1 MDSTIPHVPPSP
13 RSAVIGAVIAFGFWG
28 TLPVF
33 WKQLSHVGADLTLA
47 HRVAWTMLTVVPLLA
62 WRGELLHWFA
72 ALGKR
77 ANLLAHAASGL
88 LLTIN
93 WGTFIWA
100 ANHDRIVECSLG
112 YFINPLLNVFI
123 GSLLLG
129 ETLRPLQ
136 KISIACAAL
145 GVVMQIVAL
154 GTFPWIGL
162 ILALSM
168 GFYGLARR
176 RSELGSLSGLAT
188 ETLVFLPLAAAYL
201 VWSGVE
207 GRELW
212 GRRDFH
218 DLTCIGVLGI
228 VTAIP
233 LLGFATR
240 RGSCPFPCSGCSSSS
255 LRRDNSSPEC
265 SFMTSPSRCA
275 ASPPSPAS
283 GWAWSCFAWIWGGEK
298 EGVDRS
304 KRGGGG
310 FRPSHRAV
318 GGRDGGP

>member
-1 MDSTIPHVPPSP
+1 
-13 RSAVIGAVIAFGFWG
+13 
-28 TLPVF
+28 
-33 WKQLSHVGADLTLA
+33 
-47 HRVAWTMLTVVPLLA
+47 MLTVLPLLA
-62 WRGELLHWFA
+62 WRGELRHWFA

-77 ANLLAHAASGL
+77 SNLVAHAASGL

-136 KISIACAAL
+136 KVSIACAAL
-145 GVVMQIVAL
+145 GVAMQVFAL

-176 RSELGSLSGLAT
+176 RSELGSLGGLAT

-218 DLTCIGVLGI
+218 DLTCIGLLGI

-233 LLGFATR
+233 LLGFAHAARKLPFSLLGVLQFLAPTGQFLTGVLVYDEPFTMRSLASFACIWVGVVLFCIDLAGR
-240 RGSCPFPCSGCSSSS
+240 R
-255 LRRDNSSPEC
+255 
-265 SFMTSPSRCA
+265 T
-275 ASPPSPAS
+275 
-283 GWAWSCFAWIWGGEK
+283 
-298 EGVDRS
+298 EG
-304 KRGGGG
+304 
-310 FRPSHRAV
+310 
-318 GGRDGGP
+318 

>member
-1 MDSTIPHVPPSP
+1 MSTTPPK
-13 RSAVIGAVIAFGFWG
+13 SAVIGAIIAFGFWG

-62 WRGELLHWFA
+62 WRGELRHWFA

-77 ANLLAHAASGL
+77 SNLVAHAASGL

-188 ETLVFLPLAAAYL
+188 ETLVFLPLAAGYL
-201 VWSGVE
+201 IWSGAE

-212 GRRDFH
+212 GRQDFQ

-233 LLGFATR
+233 LLGFAHAARKLPFSLLGVLQFLAPTGQFLTGVFVYDEPFTMRSLASFACIWVGVGLFCVDLWR
-240 RGSCPFPCSGCSSSS
+240 R
-255 LRRDNSSPEC
+255 
-265 SFMTSPSRCA
+265 
-275 ASPPSPAS
+275 
-283 GWAWSCFAWIWGGEK
+283 
-298 EGVDRS
+298 EGLVAR
-304 KRGGGG
+304 
-310 FRPSHRAV
+310 
-318 GGRDGGP
+318 

>member
-1 MDSTIPHVPPSP
+1 MSSRPPQ
-13 RSAVIGAVIAFGFWG
+13 SALVGAIVAFGFWG

-33 WKQLSHVGADLTLA
+33 WKQLGHVGADLTLA
-47 HRVAWTMLTVVPLLA
+47 HRVVWTMLTVIPLLA
-62 WRGELLHWFA
+62 WRRELRTWFS
-72 ALGKR
+72 ALTKR
-77 ANLLAHAASGL
+77 SNLLAHAASGL

-100 ANHDRIVECSLG
+100 ANHDHIVDCSLG

-136 KISIACAAL
+136 KTSIACAAL
-145 GVVMQIVAL
+145 GVIMQIVAL

-168 GFYGLARR
+168 AFYGLARR

-188 ETLVFLPLAAAYL
+188 ETLVFLPLAAGYL
-201 VWSGVE
+201 IWSATE

-212 GRRDFH
+212 GRRDLH
-218 DLTCIGVLGI
+218 DLACIGILGI

-233 LLGFATR
+233 LLGFAHAARKLPFSLLGVLQFLAPTGQFLTGVLVYDEPFTMRSLAPFACIWTGVFLFCVDLAR
-240 RGSCPFPCSGCSSSS
+240 R
-255 LRRDNSSPEC
+255 E
-265 SFMTSPSRCA
+265 
-275 ASPPSPAS
+275 
-283 GWAWSCFAWIWGGEK
+283 
-298 EGVDRS
+298 
-304 KRGGGG
+304 
-310 FRPSHRAV
+310 RA
-318 GGRDGGP
+318 GL

>member
-1 MDSTIPHVPPSP
+1 MSTRPPK
-13 RSAVIGAVIAFGFWG
+13 SAVIGAIIAFGFWG

-33 WKQLSHVGADLTLA
+33 WKQLSHLGADLTLA
-47 HRVAWTMLTVVPLLA
+47 HRVAWTMLTVLPLLA
-62 WRGELLHWFA
+62 WRGELGTWFS
-72 ALGKR
+72 ALTKR
-77 ANLLAHAASGL
+77 SNLLAHAASGL

-145 GVVMQIVAL
+145 GVIMQIVAL

-188 ETLVFLPLAAAYL
+188 ETLVFLPLAAGYL
-201 VWSGVE
+201 IWSGAE

-212 GRRDFH
+212 GRQDLH
-218 DLTCIGVLGI
+218 DLTCIGALGI

-233 LLGFATR
+233 LLGFAHAARKLPFSLLGVLQFLAPTGQFLTGVFIYDEPFTMRSLASFACIWVGVVLFCVDLWR
-240 RGSCPFPCSGCSSSS
+240 RERLG
-255 LRRDNSSPEC
+255 
-265 SFMTSPSRCA
+265 
-275 ASPPSPAS
+275 PAR
-283 GWAWSCFAWIWGGEK
+283 E
-298 EGVDRS
+298 R
-304 KRGGGG
+304 
-310 FRPSHRAV
+310 
-318 GGRDGGP
+318 

>member
-1 MDSTIPHVPPSP
+1 MSTRPP
-13 RSAVIGAVIAFGFWG
+13 RSAVLGAVVAFGFWG

-33 WKQLSHVGADLTLA
+33 WKQLGHVGADLTLA
-47 HRVAWTMLTVVPLLA
+47 HRVVWTMLTVLPLLA
-62 WRGELLHWFA
+62 WRGELRQWLA

-77 ANLLAHAASGL
+77 SNVLAHASSGL

-129 ETLRPLQ
+129 ESLRPLQ
-136 KISIACAAL
+136 KISITCAAI

-154 GTFPWIGL
+154 GAFPWIGL

-168 GFYGLARR
+168 AFYGLARR
-176 RSELGSLSGLAT
+176 RSELGSLGGLAT
-188 ETLVFLPLAAAYL
+188 ETLVFLPPAAGYL
-201 VWSGVE
+201 IWSGVA

-212 GRRDFH
+212 GRQDLH

-233 LLGFATR
+233 LLGFAHAARKLPFSLLGVLQFLAPTGQFLTGVLVYHEPFTMR
-240 RGSCPFPCSGCSSSS
+240 DFASFSCIWTGVILFCVDLWRSGRIPARPTAAGS
-255 LRRDNSSPEC
+255 
-265 SFMTSPSRCA
+265 
-275 ASPPSPAS
+275 
-283 GWAWSCFAWIWGGEK
+283 
-298 EGVDRS
+298 
-304 KRGGGG
+304 
-310 FRPSHRAV
+310 
-318 GGRDGGP
+318 